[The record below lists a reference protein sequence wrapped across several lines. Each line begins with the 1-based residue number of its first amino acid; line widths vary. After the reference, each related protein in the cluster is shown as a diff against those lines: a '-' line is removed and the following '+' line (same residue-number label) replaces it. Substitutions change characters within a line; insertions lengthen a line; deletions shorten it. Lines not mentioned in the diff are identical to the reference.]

1 MSRYYLDLRL
11 WKRALLSFL
20 TCQRIYSSIYGW
32 FGHSCLSETFQKYS
46 HIYKS
51 SHGILNLSNEQLIFI
66 IFLETVKIGWRKSTK
81 NFLFF
86 LISLENLGFSICL
99 SSGLFTTRIPIARK
113 DFQFATTQKRDFFQL
128 KRQIT
133 ELRCFKMHKMDL
145 LWHLTKKWCCF
156 QPNWESTQI
165 PKHWV
170 YSTLLQIKLGI
181 WKKCR
186 RIWSSFDW

>member
-20 TCQRIYSSIYGW
+20 TCQRIYSSIHGW

-81 NFLFF
+81 NFLSFFSFF
-86 LISLENLGFSICL
+86 LEFLGFSICMIL
-99 SSGLFTTRIPIARK
+99 GLFTRRNPFCKKRFSICNYAKNGIFRVKTTNNRIEV
-113 DFQFATTQKRDFFQL
+113 L
-128 KRQIT
+128 
-133 ELRCFKMHKMDL
+133 
-145 LWHLTKKWCCF
+145 
-156 QPNWESTQI
+156 
-165 PKHWV
+165 
-170 YSTLLQIKLGI
+170 
-181 WKKCR
+181 
-186 RIWSSFDW
+186 

>member
-20 TCQRIYSSIYGW
+20 TCQRIYSSIHGW

-81 NFLFF
+81 NFL
-86 LISLENLGFSICL
+86 ISLEYLGFSICMI
-99 SSGLFTTRIPIARK
+99 SGLFTRKNPIAKK
-113 DFQFATTQKRDFFQL
+113 DFQFATTQKRDFFPV
-128 KRQIT
+128 KT
-133 ELRCFKMHKMDL
+133 
-145 LWHLTKKWCCF
+145 T
-156 QPNWESTQI
+156 NN
-165 PKHWV
+165 
-170 YSTLLQIKLGI
+170 
-181 WKKCR
+181 
-186 RIWSSFDW
+186 RIEVL

>member
-20 TCQRIYSSIYGW
+20 TCQRIYSSIHGW

-81 NFLFF
+81 NFL
-86 LISLENLGFSICL
+86 ISLEYLGFSVCMFW
-99 SSGLFTTRIPIARK
+99 GLFTRRNPFAK
-113 DFQFATTQKRDFFQL
+113 KEFQFATTQKTGFFPV
-128 KRQIT
+128 KT
-133 ELRCFKMHKMDL
+133 
-145 LWHLTKKWCCF
+145 TN
-156 QPNWESTQI
+156 NWIE
-165 PKHWV
+165 V
-170 YSTLLQIKLGI
+170 L
-181 WKKCR
+181 
-186 RIWSSFDW
+186 